1 VKLRIFCTLRYKK
14 NKIKWLFLLELK
26 LINDAVMEPLN
37 TSFSNLEIGKIVDL
51 LIRLGLLFLLIGLCI
66 SFIMPFGLVL
76 IWGAIIAVTVYP
88 VFHSL
93 VKLFRGR
100 KIIASGVITMA
111 MLSILVIPAWILT
124 DSMLTGILQVRDM
137 YHQGQPL
144 IPPPGKEVH
153 DWPAITQPVISLWQS
168 ASTNLQGLLLQHKD
182 QLKELGKW
190 LFIAISDFGK
200 GVIQFII
207 SILLSAVFLVFSETL
222 TASSLKIFNK
232 LAQTKGE
239 YFAKITLATVR
250 SVVVGILGVAVIQAA
265 MAGVG
270 LFIAGVPFPG
280 LWTLLCLILSVVQ
293 IGAWPVLIPITI
305 YMYSVTNPFYATLFA
320 IWMVVVVMTDNFL
333 TPILM
338 GRRAPVPMLVLL
350 MGSMGGFITMGF
362 LGLFVGAVILSIGYK
377 LFDNW
382 LNGEAKV

>member
-1 VKLRIFCTLRYKK
+1 
-14 NKIKWLFLLELK
+14 
-26 LINDAVMEPLN
+26 MEPSN
-37 TSFSNLEIGKIVDL
+37 TSFSNLEIGKIVDM

-66 SFIMPFGLVL
+66 SFIMPFSLVL
-76 IWGAIIAVTVYP
+76 VWGAIIAVTVYP
-88 VFHSL
+88 IYSSL
-93 VKLFRGR
+93 VKLFRGQ
-100 KIIASGVITMA
+100 KILASLVVTIT

-124 DSMLTGILQVRDM
+124 GSILSGIMQVRDM

-144 IPPPGKEVH
+144 IPPPGKEVQ
-153 DWPAITQPVISLWQS
+153 DWPAITQPIISLWQS
-168 ASTNLQGLLLQHKD
+168 ASNNLQGLLLQHRE

-190 LFIAISDFGK
+190 LFLAISDFGK
-200 GVIQFII
+200 GVLQFII
-207 SILLSAVFLVFSETL
+207 SILLAAVFLVFSESL
-222 TASSLKIFNK
+222 SGSSLKVFNK
-232 LAQTKGE
+232 LAQSKGE
-239 YFAKITLATVR
+239 YFAKITIGTVR

-265 MAGVG
+265 MAGAG

-305 YMYSVTNPFYATLFA
+305 YMYSVTTPFYATLFA
-320 IWMVVVVMTDNFL
+320 LWMVIVVTTDNFL
-333 TPILM
+333 TPVLM
-338 GRRAPVPMLVLL
+338 GRKSPVPMLVLL

-382 LNGEAKV
+382 LNSEAKD

>member
-1 VKLRIFCTLRYKK
+1 
-14 NKIKWLFLLELK
+14 
-26 LINDAVMEPLN
+26 MEPTK
-37 TSFSNLEIGKIVDL
+37 TSFSNFEIGIIVDM

-66 SFIMPFGLVL
+66 SFIMPFSLVL

-88 VFHSL
+88 IYHGL
-93 VKLFRGR
+93 LRLFRGR
-100 KIIASGVITMA
+100 KILASLLLTIG
-111 MLSILVIPAWILT
+111 MLSILVIPAWVLT
-124 DSMLTGILQVRDM
+124 ESMLTGILQVRDM

-153 DWPAITQPVISLWQS
+153 DWPAITQPILSLWQS
-168 ASTNLQGLLLQHKD
+168 ASENLQGLLIQHKE
-182 QLKELGKW
+182 QLAQLGKW

-207 SILLSAVFLVFSETL
+207 SILLAAVFLVFSETL
-222 TASSLKIFNK
+222 TVSSLKVFTK
-232 LAQTKGE
+232 LAQSKGE
-239 YFAKITLATVR
+239 YFGKITVGTIR

-265 MAGVG
+265 LAGVG
-270 LFIAGVPFPG
+270 FFVAGVPFPG
-280 LWTLLCLILSVVQ
+280 LWTLLCLVLSVIQ

-320 IWMVVVVMTDNFL
+320 GWMVVVVMTDNFL

-338 GRRAPVPMLVLL
+338 GRNSQVPMLVLL
-350 MGSMGGFITMGF
+350 IGSMGGFITIGF

-382 LNGEAKV
+382 LNGETKKEDLS